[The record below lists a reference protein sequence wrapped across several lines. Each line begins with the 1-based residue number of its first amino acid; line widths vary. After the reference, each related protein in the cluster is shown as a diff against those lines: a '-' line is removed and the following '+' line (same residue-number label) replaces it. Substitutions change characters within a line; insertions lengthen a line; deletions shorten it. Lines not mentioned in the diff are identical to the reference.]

1 MGADNRCVDHHVFGV
16 GVAGQVIQDTIE
28 NAALAPS
35 AEALVRAFPGTK
47 MRR

>member
-1 MGADNRCVDHHVFGV
+1 MGADNRCVDHHVFAV